1 MQRKSVEIRRQGIIT
16 ITIFVILIGFL
27 FALPRLGL
35 SIYYMHILIGVFVW
49 IIVASSLRLLDLS
62 GQGSIGHAAFMAI
75 GAYTS
80 GILAKFLGWSP
91 WITMLL
97 GILVTLIVAF
107 LVAIPFTRV
116 RGIYF
121 TMVSLF
127 FGIGVLAINQVFSKY
142 TGGYSGI
149 GSIPLLF
156 GYNKIPYYYFCLS
169 LMLICLLVMYRLE
182 HSRIGLTWKAV
193 AQSHSVASSI
203 GINEAWQRIL
213 CFGVS
218 CCFAGIAGVAYAHY
232 YALLT
237 QETFSFNTSINV
249 FVYMTVGGAG
259 LFAGPIIGTSVL
271 IIIPELFRSLR
282 EYVPFIFA
290 GILLI
295 VLFLMPQGLAGLLNQ
310 FRRLYDQLI
319 KIRIAQSADKV
330 KKRATRDL

>member
-1 MQRKSVEIRRQGIIT
+1 MRIKSFLGKHKRINIIA
-16 ITIFVILIGFL
+16 ILMLLIGFL
-27 FALPRLGL
+27 FVLPPLGL
-35 SIYYMHILIGVFVW
+35 RVYYMHILIGVFIW

-80 GILAKFLGWSP
+80 GILSKYLGWSP
-91 WITMLL
+91 WITMLI
-97 GILVTLIVAF
+97 GILTTMIIAF

-127 FGIGVLAINQVFSKY
+127 FGIGVLAVNQVFTKY

-149 GSIPLLF
+149 GTIPLLF
-156 GYNKIPYYYFCLS
+156 GYNKTPYYYFCLG
-169 LMLICLLVMYRLE
+169 LMLVCLGLMYRLE

-193 AQSHSVASSI
+193 KQSHSVASSI

-213 CFGVS
+213 CFGVACTFS
-218 CCFAGIAGVAYAHY
+218 GIAGVAYAHY
-232 YALLT
+232 FALLT
-237 QETFSFNTSINV
+237 QETFSFGTSINV

-259 LFAGPIIGTSVL
+259 FFAGPILGTSAL
-271 IIIPELFRSLR
+271 IIIPEIFRHLR

-290 GILLI
+290 GILLL
-295 VLFLMPQGLAGLLNQ
+295 VLFLMPEGLAGVPNQ
-310 FRRLYDQLI
+310 IRHWRDQHPKKTKL
-319 KIRIAQSADKV
+319 AGPVDEVA
-330 KKRATRDL
+330 KRAT

>member
-1 MQRKSVEIRRQGIIT
+1 MSVGLHTKGRKGISSLLIYAGVVA
-16 ITIFVILIGFL
+16 FLIL
-27 FALPRLGL
+27 LPPLGL
-35 SIYYMHILIGVFVW
+35 PVYPMHILIGVFIW
-49 IIVASSLRLLDLS
+49 IIVANSLRLLDLS

-91 WITMLL
+91 WITMPI
-97 GILVTLIVAF
+97 GIIATTVVAF
-107 LVAIPFTRV
+107 LVAVPFTRV

-127 FGIGVLAINQVFSKY
+127 FGIGVLAVNQVFSAY

-156 GYNKIPYYYFCLS
+156 GYNKTPYYYFTLG
-169 LMLICLLVMYRLE
+169 LMVICLGILYRLE

-213 CFGVS
+213 CLGVS
-218 CCFAGIAGVAYAHY
+218 CCIAGVAGVAYAHY
-232 YALLT
+232 YSLLT
-237 QETFSFNTSINV
+237 TETFSFNTSINV
-249 FVYMTVGGAG
+249 FVYMTVGGPRY
-259 LFAGPIIGTSVL
+259 FAGPIIGTAAL
-271 IIIPELFRSLR
+271 ILIPEQFRSLR

-290 GILLI
+290 GILLV
-295 VLFLMPQGLAGLLNQ
+295 VLFLMPQGLAGLPGQ
-310 FRRLYDQLI
+310 IRHKISARAKTRLAI
-319 KIRIAQSADKV
+319 IEERVSKHAP
-330 KKRATRDL
+330 

>member
-1 MQRKSVEIRRQGIIT
+1 MPEVSLGKRRQGITTLALCI
-16 ITIFVILIGFL
+16 VLVGLL

-35 SIYYMHILIGVFVW
+35 SIYYMHIMIGVFIW

-80 GILAKFLGWSP
+80 GILAKYLGWSP

-97 GILVTLIVAF
+97 GILATLVVAF

-127 FGIGVLAINQVFSKY
+127 FGIGVLAVNQVFNKY

-149 GSIPLLF
+149 GAIPLLF
-156 GYNKIPYYYFCLS
+156 GYNKTPYYYFSLI

-203 GINEAWQRIL
+203 GVNEAWQRML

-218 CCFAGIAGVAYAHY
+218 CFFAGIAGVAYAHY

-249 FVYMTVGGAG
+249 FVYMTVGGSG
-259 LFAGPIIGTSVL
+259 LFAGPILGTSVL

-290 GILLI
+290 GILLV
-295 VLFLMPQGLAGLLNQ
+295 VLFLMPQGLAGLPAQ
-310 FRRLYDQLI
+310 IKRWYDRQV
-319 KIRIAQSADKV
+319 KTRVTASTDEA
-330 KKRATRDL
+330 KKRAA

>member
-1 MQRKSVEIRRQGIIT
+1 
-16 ITIFVILIGFL
+16 
-27 FALPRLGL
+27 
-35 SIYYMHILIGVFVW
+35 MHIMIGVFIW
-49 IIVASSLRLLDLS
+49 IIVANSLRVLDLS

-80 GILAKFLGWSP
+80 GILAKYLDWNP
-91 WITMLL
+91 WLTMLI
-97 GILVTLIVAF
+97 GIIVTLIVAF

-127 FGIGVLAINQVFSKY
+127 FGIGVLAINQVFNKY

-156 GYNKIPYYYFCLS
+156 GYNKVPYYYFNLA
-169 LMLICLLVMYRLE
+169 LMLICLGIMYRLE

-193 AQSHSVASSI
+193 RQSHQVASSI

-218 CCFAGIAGVAYAHY
+218 CTFAGIAGVAYAHY
-232 YALLT
+232 FALLT

-249 FVYMTVGGAG
+249 FVYMTVGGTG
-259 LFAGPIIGTSVL
+259 YFAGPILGTSAL
-271 IIIPELFRSLR
+271 IIIPEIFRDLK

-290 GILLI
+290 GILVV
-295 VLFLMPQGLAGLLNQ
+295 VLFLMPQGLAGLPDQIKHALE
-310 FRRLYDQLI
+310 RRS
-319 KIRIAQSADKV
+319 KAKTSASEAEV
-330 KKRATRDL
+330 AKRVT